1 LSESSC
7 DVCVG
12 TGKNLFNETCPY
24 CNGTGE
30 WNDAAGAYVK
40 NHICQCIAWDR
51 KNCPVCKKKCHHDS
65 HQTPKQ
71 KIEPGY
77 GGMSSSMKNESTTPQ
92 EEEEVIIA

>member
-1 LSESSC
+1 MSESSC

-30 WNDAAGAYVK
+30 WNDAAVAYVK
-40 NHICQCIAWDR
+40 NHICQCIVWDR
-51 KNCPVCKKKCHHDS
+51 KNCPICKKKCHHDS
-65 HQTPKQ
+65 AQTPKQ
-71 KIEPGY
+71 RIEAGY
-77 GGMSSSMKNESTTPQ
+77 GGMSSSMKNESTPQ